1 MLAMSIRRVSAALHL
16 LDGGRHTLAA
26 TRGSIPARTHRHHGI
41 CPVRRLRGHAARERP
56 SAAADEVGA
65 GRKQMQASRA
75 TKFTIGGFRV
85 GFDWS
90 VVIVLGLVAWS
101 LASQVLPSGFPGH
114 SSQAYW
120 IAALAAAGLF
130 LGSLLD
136 GGRVLHAILWRLR
149 GDRTRAALTAARVGQ
164 GVGAIL
170 IGLGVLG
177 FVLAGNAGGLWTA
190 LVGWFVL
197 GAARGE
203 AQVAAL
209 RIGLGDSR
217 VRDVMRTQPVVGPAW
232 FTVEAFLQRFVP
244 EHAHLPFPVQEFD
257 GRLSGLV
264 TLDALRRVPPERRAL
279 LRVGQVALPLERAIT
294 VTPDASAVEVVARLA
309 MTRQTLALVLD
320 EGRLVGVVS
329 PTDLSR
335 AIALG
340 QSFPRRRGAPRRR
353 LLAGRHRLGR
363 RPRVARRAGAVPRF
377 RVQALGRP
385 DGADP
390 ASLRAPRLAG
400 GRAGRRSGADRGRA
414 DHAGHARPRHRRDP
428 RRPRPAV
435 HRVRLGQAT
444 AQLVPPPLRRRPRR
458 GPPPRHPPLPPRLH
472 PTPVPAVTP
481 GPPAGQRWGA
491 LRRGSTTSRTA
502 PSSALKSATPAA
514 TRCGRL
520 SADTD
525 RFGRWRRGCRRAGRH
540 LPVGGWSPSQRDGPG
555 ENVGAE
561 MLLEHSNRRHVD
573 RHAQCLGQFATESH
587 EIENRVP
594 WFQIDEKVD
603 VADFGLFVSRDRPE
617 YPHVRRTATA
627 GQLDH
632 SPPLALEKL
641 AKASVTDDPAGH
653 RFRLYLEFEPQA
665 AGMKDSTKR

>member
-130 LGSLLD
+130 LGSLVVHELSHAIAARLVAGTLLWLGVMNGTLAVFNLIPGSPLD

-244 EHAHLPFPVQEFD
+244 EHAHLAFPVQEFD

-294 VTPDASAVEVVARLA
+294 VTPDASAVEVAARLA
-309 MTRQTLALVLD
+309 TTRQTLALVLD

-340 QSFPRRRGAPRRR
+340 QSFPRGRGAGPFGPVAQPTAPPPANAPPAPPPPQGAAPAPAGWSPQAGPAPQGGP
-353 LLAGRHRLGR
+353 AGRGG
-363 RPRVARRAGAVPRF
+363 PAVPR
-377 RVQALGRP
+377 
-385 DGADP
+385 
-390 ASLRAPRLAG
+390 
-400 GRAGRRSGADRGRA
+400 
-414 DHAGHARPRHRRDP
+414 
-428 RRPRPAV
+428 
-435 HRVRLGQAT
+435 
-444 AQLVPPPLRRRPRR
+444 
-458 GPPPRHPPLPPRLH
+458 
-472 PTPVPAVTP
+472 P
-481 GPPAGQRWGA
+481 G
-491 LRRGSTTSRTA
+491 SRET
-502 PSSALKSATPAA
+502 
-514 TRCGRL
+514 
-520 SADTD
+520 
-525 RFGRWRRGCRRAGRH
+525 
-540 LPVGGWSPSQRDGPG
+540 
-555 ENVGAE
+555 
-561 MLLEHSNRRHVD
+561 
-573 RHAQCLGQFATESH
+573 
-587 EIENRVP
+587 
-594 WFQIDEKVD
+594 
-603 VADFGLFVSRDRPE
+603 
-617 YPHVRRTATA
+617 
-627 GQLDH
+627 
-632 SPPLALEKL
+632 
-641 AKASVTDDPAGH
+641 
-653 RFRLYLEFEPQA
+653 
-665 AGMKDSTKR
+665 

>member
-65 GRKQMQASRA
+65 GEEADASKSGHQVHHRWFPSWVRLERGDRA
-75 TKFTIGGFRV
+75 GPG
-85 GFDWS
+85 
-90 VVIVLGLVAWS
+90 GLVARLPGPPLGIPRPFEPGVLDRRAGRSRVAGTLLWLGVMNGT
-101 LASQVLPSGFPGH
+101 LAVFNLIPG
-114 SSQAYW
+114 SP
-120 IAALAAAGLF
+120 
-130 LGSLLD
+130 LD

-294 VTPDASAVEVVARLA
+294 VTPDASAVEVAARLA

-340 QSFPRRRGAPRRR
+340 QSFPRGRGAGPFGPVAQPTAPPPANAPPAPPPPQGAAPAPAGWSPQAGPAPQGGP
-353 LLAGRHRLGR
+353 AGRGG
-363 RPRVARRAGAVPRF
+363 PAVPR
-377 RVQALGRP
+377 
-385 DGADP
+385 
-390 ASLRAPRLAG
+390 
-400 GRAGRRSGADRGRA
+400 
-414 DHAGHARPRHRRDP
+414 
-428 RRPRPAV
+428 
-435 HRVRLGQAT
+435 
-444 AQLVPPPLRRRPRR
+444 
-458 GPPPRHPPLPPRLH
+458 
-472 PTPVPAVTP
+472 P
-481 GPPAGQRWGA
+481 G
-491 LRRGSTTSRTA
+491 SRET
-502 PSSALKSATPAA
+502 
-514 TRCGRL
+514 
-520 SADTD
+520 
-525 RFGRWRRGCRRAGRH
+525 
-540 LPVGGWSPSQRDGPG
+540 
-555 ENVGAE
+555 
-561 MLLEHSNRRHVD
+561 
-573 RHAQCLGQFATESH
+573 
-587 EIENRVP
+587 
-594 WFQIDEKVD
+594 
-603 VADFGLFVSRDRPE
+603 
-617 YPHVRRTATA
+617 
-627 GQLDH
+627 
-632 SPPLALEKL
+632 
-641 AKASVTDDPAGH
+641 
-653 RFRLYLEFEPQA
+653 
-665 AGMKDSTKR
+665 

>member
-130 LGSLLD
+130 LGSLVVHELS
-136 GGRVLHAILWRLR
+136 HAI
-149 GDRTRAALTAARVGQ
+149 AARRVAGVEVEDITFWLFGGVARIRGELPTPRVQ
-164 GVGAIL
+164 LLVAGIGPLTSLALGVVFWGMALLLAQLGAGSLVAGTLLWVGAIL

-244 EHAHLPFPVQEFD
+244 EHAHLAFPVQEFD

-294 VTPDASAVEVVARLA
+294 VTPDASAVEVAAR
-309 MTRQTLALVLD
+309 
-320 EGRLVGVVS
+320 
-329 PTDLSR
+329 
-335 AIALG
+335 
-340 QSFPRRRGAPRRR
+340 
-353 LLAGRHRLGR
+353 
-363 RPRVARRAGAVPRF
+363 
-377 RVQALGRP
+377 
-385 DGADP
+385 
-390 ASLRAPRLAG
+390 
-400 GRAGRRSGADRGRA
+400 
-414 DHAGHARPRHRRDP
+414 
-428 RRPRPAV
+428 
-435 HRVRLGQAT
+435 
-444 AQLVPPPLRRRPRR
+444 
-458 GPPPRHPPLPPRLH
+458 
-472 PTPVPAVTP
+472 
-481 GPPAGQRWGA
+481 
-491 LRRGSTTSRTA
+491 
-502 PSSALKSATPAA
+502 
-514 TRCGRL
+514 
-520 SADTD
+520 
-525 RFGRWRRGCRRAGRH
+525 
-540 LPVGGWSPSQRDGPG
+540 
-555 ENVGAE
+555 
-561 MLLEHSNRRHVD
+561 
-573 RHAQCLGQFATESH
+573 
-587 EIENRVP
+587 
-594 WFQIDEKVD
+594 
-603 VADFGLFVSRDRPE
+603 
-617 YPHVRRTATA
+617 
-627 GQLDH
+627 
-632 SPPLALEKL
+632 
-641 AKASVTDDPAGH
+641 
-653 RFRLYLEFEPQA
+653 
-665 AGMKDSTKR
+665 

>member
-130 LGSLLD
+130 LGSLVVHELSHAIAARRVAGVEVEDITFWLVAGIGPLTSLALGVVFWGMALLLAQLGAGSLVAGTLLWLGVMNGTLAVFNLIPGSPLD

-217 VRDVMRTQPVVGPAW
+217 VRDVMRTQSVVGPTW

-264 TLDALRRVPPERRAL
+264 TLDA
-279 LRVGQVALPLERAIT
+279 
-294 VTPDASAVEVVARLA
+294 SAVEVAARLA
-309 MTRQTLALVLD
+309 TTRQTLALVLD

-340 QSFPRRRGAPRRR
+340 QSFPRGRGAGPFGPVAQPTAPPPANAPPAPPPPQGAAPAPAGWSPQAGPAPQGGP
-353 LLAGRHRLGR
+353 AGRGG
-363 RPRVARRAGAVPRF
+363 PAVPR
-377 RVQALGRP
+377 
-385 DGADP
+385 
-390 ASLRAPRLAG
+390 
-400 GRAGRRSGADRGRA
+400 
-414 DHAGHARPRHRRDP
+414 
-428 RRPRPAV
+428 
-435 HRVRLGQAT
+435 
-444 AQLVPPPLRRRPRR
+444 
-458 GPPPRHPPLPPRLH
+458 
-472 PTPVPAVTP
+472 P
-481 GPPAGQRWGA
+481 G
-491 LRRGSTTSRTA
+491 SRET
-502 PSSALKSATPAA
+502 
-514 TRCGRL
+514 
-520 SADTD
+520 
-525 RFGRWRRGCRRAGRH
+525 
-540 LPVGGWSPSQRDGPG
+540 
-555 ENVGAE
+555 
-561 MLLEHSNRRHVD
+561 
-573 RHAQCLGQFATESH
+573 
-587 EIENRVP
+587 
-594 WFQIDEKVD
+594 
-603 VADFGLFVSRDRPE
+603 
-617 YPHVRRTATA
+617 
-627 GQLDH
+627 
-632 SPPLALEKL
+632 
-641 AKASVTDDPAGH
+641 
-653 RFRLYLEFEPQA
+653 
-665 AGMKDSTKR
+665 